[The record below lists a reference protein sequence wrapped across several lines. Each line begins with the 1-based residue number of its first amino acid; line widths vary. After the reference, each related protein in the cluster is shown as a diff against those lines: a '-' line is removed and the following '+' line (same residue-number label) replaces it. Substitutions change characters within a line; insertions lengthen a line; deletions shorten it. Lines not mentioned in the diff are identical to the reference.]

1 MIAAGRLERAQV
13 LVYLAAIGVG
23 LALGTAM
30 PAATETLAALVLPV
44 LAVLLFVTFLQVPLR
59 LLPTA
64 MRDTRFLSVALV
76 TNFVLVPLL
85 VAGLLLL
92 VPDEVG
98 GVDGALVRI
107 GLVLVLVMPCT
118 DWFLTFTLL
127 ARGDTARAI
136 ALTPVTLLLQLALL
150 PVYLAVFAPGEVE
163 VAFDRDALVLT
174 VLALIV
180 VPLLVA
186 ALTQWAAARARAAAV
201 LINRAARLPVPL
213 LALVLLL
220 IAASQVGVV
229 AESLALL
236 PLLVG
241 IFALYLVGAVVL
253 GWLAARATQLP
264 ASAARTLVLSLA
276 TRNSFVVLPIALAVP
291 EGAGVVA
298 VVVVTQTLVELLGL
312 AVLVRLVPRLLPSS
326 ADTGTPPVSPSGTRP

>member
-23 LALGTAM
+23 LALGVAL
-30 PAATETLAALVLPV
+30 PSAADALASAVLPV

-59 LLPTA
+59 LLPA
-64 MRDTRFLSVALV
+64 AIRDARFLSVALA
-76 TNFVLVPLL
+76 TNFLLVPLL

-107 GLVLVLVMPCT
+107 GIVLVLVMPCT

-150 PVYLAVFAPGEVE
+150 PLYLAVFAPGEVE
-163 VAFDRDALVLT
+163 AAFDGGAIALTVVSLIVAPLVLAGAAQWWASR
-174 VLALIV
+174 LRS
-180 VPLLVA
+180 VA
-186 ALTQWAAARARAAAV
+186 
-201 LINRAARLPVPL
+201 IGIDRAARIPVPL

-229 AESLALL
+229 VDSLALL
-236 PLLVG
+236 PFLVG
-241 IFALYLVGAVVL
+241 LFALYLLGAVVL
-253 GWLAARATQLP
+253 GVLAARATRLP
-264 ASAARTLVLSLA
+264 APAARTLVLSLA
-276 TRNSFVVLPIALAVP
+276 TRNSFVVLPLALAIP
-291 EGAGVVA
+291 EGGGVVA

-312 AVLVRLVPRLLPSS
+312 SVLVRLVPRLVPTDLPDS
-326 ADTGTPPVSPSGTRP
+326 RP

>member
-23 LALGTAM
+23 LALGLAL

-44 LAVLLFVTFLQVPLR
+44 LAILLFVTFLQVPLR
-59 LLPTA
+59 LLPAA
-64 MRDTRFLSVALV
+64 MRDARFLSVALV
-76 TNFVLVPLL
+76 TNFLLVPLL

-150 PVYLAVFAPGEVE
+150 PVYLAIFARGEVDA
-163 VAFDRDALVLT
+163 AFDGDALVLT
-174 VLALIV
+174 VVVLIV
-180 VPLLVA
+180 APLVLA
-186 ALTQWAAARARAAAV
+186 ALAQWWASRARAATV
-201 LINRAARLPVPL
+201 LIDRAARLPVPL

-220 IAASQVGVV
+220 IAASQVAVV
-229 AESLALL
+229 ADSLALV

-241 IFALYLVGAVVL
+241 IFALYLVGAVAI
-253 GWLAARATQLP
+253 GWVAARATRLP
-264 ASAARTLVLSLA
+264 APAARTLVLSLA
-276 TRNSFVVLPIALAVP
+276 TRNSFVVLPIALALP

-298 VVVVTQTLVELLGL
+298 VVVVTQTLVELIGL
-312 AVLVRLVPRLLPSS
+312 TVLVRLVPRLLPSNTE
-326 ADTGTPPVSPSGTRP
+326 TGTAPVSPSG